1 MSKRRTA
8 GTQRAGRRVAAPS
21 RTAAAESNWE
31 RTRARRQGL
40 PSTTAPQSNRG
51 RGRVVAAAFGVA
63 AVFALAAILLGVVT
77 RRRETAPPPVAGT
90 APVEGRV
97 KGLATAPVTIVEYAD
112 LQCPNCALFA
122 RTTEREIERQYIE
135 TGKVRLEFRHFP
147 FLGQESERAAEALEC
162 AGEQGKFWQYHDALF
177 AAQAGENRGAF
188 SDKNLRAIADRAGLD
203 GAALAACLDSGRYRD
218 RVQADKL
225 AGEAAGV
232 QGTPTFFINGR
243 MVVGAQPF
251 SVFQSVIEQ
260 ALAEAGAGR

>member
-1 MSKRRTA
+1 MTKTRGSGARVPVRRTA
-8 GTQRAGRRVAAPS
+8 PAVNPASRRRSSTSGFRPARGRAA
-21 RTAAAESNWE
+21 TA
-31 RTRARRQGL
+31 
-40 PSTTAPQSNRG
+40 G
-51 RGRVVAAAFGVA
+51 RGRMVVVAFGM
-63 AVFALAAILLGVVT
+63 AVLLALAAITLGALT
-77 RRRETAPPPVAGT
+77 RNRGVEAPPAAGT
-90 APVEGRV
+90 APVAGRV
-97 KGLATAPVTIVEYAD
+97 KGSATAPVTIIEYAD

-147 FLGQESERAAEALEC
+147 FLGKESWRAAEALEC
-162 AGEQGKFWQYHDALF
+162 AGEQGKFWQYRDALY

-232 QGTPTFFINGR
+232 EGTPTFFINGR
-243 MVVGAQPF
+243 KVVGAQPF
-251 SVFQSVIEQ
+251 PVFQAVIEQ

>member
-1 MSKRRTA
+1 MTTTRRSTA
-8 GTQRAGRRVAAPS
+8 RRGARRSSSIPRPRERQTAAGRGEGTSGGRWRRVAKAFG
-21 RTAAAESNWE
+21 AAALMALAVIALGTLT
-31 RTRARRQGL
+31 RTRGQ
-40 PSTTAPQSNRG
+40 
-51 RGRVVAAAFGVA
+51 
-63 AVFALAAILLGVVT
+63 
-77 RRRETAPPPVAGT
+77 ETPPPGGT
-90 APVEGRV
+90 APLEGRV
-97 KGLATAPVTIVEYAD
+97 KGLATAPVTIIEYAD

-147 FLGQESERAAEALEC
+147 FLGKESERAAEALEC
-162 AGEQGKFWQYHDALF
+162 AGEQGKFWPYHDALF

-203 GAALAACLDSGRYRD
+203 GAALAACLNSGRYHD

-251 SVFQSVIEQ
+251 SVFQAVIEQ